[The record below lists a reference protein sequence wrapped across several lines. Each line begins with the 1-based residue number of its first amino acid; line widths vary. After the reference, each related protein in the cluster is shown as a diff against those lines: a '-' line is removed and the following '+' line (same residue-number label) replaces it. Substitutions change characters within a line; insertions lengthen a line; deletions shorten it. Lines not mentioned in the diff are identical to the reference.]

1 MKRLILLSSAA
12 IALAAC
18 ADTESTAPRA
28 LVPDDASA
36 TFGPGH
42 GNAGDLYLQTNSAA
56 GNAVLI
62 YPRSANGALG
72 SPTSVTTGG
81 LGTGGGLGNQGGVV
95 ISNDGRHL
103 YAVNAGSD
111 EVSAFS
117 VTPSGLQHLGNV
129 SSGGDEPISIA
140 LHGRLLYVLNDGAV
154 PNVSGFSVSPDG
166 SLSPLAGSTR
176 GLSAAVVDAAQ
187 VGISPNGDY
196 LVVTEK
202 ATNTIVSWS
211 IGGNG
216 LLSSRTLTASAS
228 PTPFGF
234 AFSNRGAL
242 LVSEAVGGAANA
254 SVLSS
259 YEAVAGGW
267 AAVSPSVAT
276 TETAACWVVVTPNGK
291 FAYTTNTGSASVSG
305 FDIGHGGSLM
315 LLDADGVTGMSGA
328 GPIDAATSHNGRFL
342 YVLTSGSDVIS
353 AFSIDADGSLNHI
366 GDTPVQDGANGLAAR

>member
-1 MKRLILLSSAA
+1 
-12 IALAAC
+12 
-18 ADTESTAPRA
+18 
-28 LVPDDASA
+28 
-36 TFGPGH
+36 
-42 GNAGDLYLQTNSAA
+42 
-56 GNAVLI
+56 
-62 YPRSANGALG
+62 
-72 SPTSVTTGG
+72 
-81 LGTGGGLGNQGGVV
+81 
-95 ISNDGRHL
+95 
-103 YAVNAGSD
+103 
-111 EVSAFS
+111 
-117 VTPSGLQHLGNV
+117 
-129 SSGGDEPISIA
+129 
-140 LHGRLLYVLNDGAV
+140 
-154 PNVSGFSVSPDG
+154 
-166 SLSPLAGSTR
+166 
-176 GLSAAVVDAAQ
+176 VVDAAQ

-328 GPIDAATSHNGRFL
+328 GPIDAAPSHNGRFL